1 MTVQAFV
8 KVLVV
13 DDHEMVRRGIKKMLE
28 IEKGIAV
35 VGEASNGAEAVEQAK
50 KVHPDVVLM
59 DIQMP
64 GMNGLEATRKIL
76 EAKPQVAII
85 MLTVYDDDEYVLE
98 AIKNGAMGY
107 LLKDLDAGALIAA
120 IRRVATGESLID
132 QAVATRLLQDMARK
146 NAAGATGAATLTER
160 EREILEAIASGLA
173 NKEIADKLSIS
184 ERTVKNHITNIFKKI
199 DVHDRTQAAL
209 FAIREGLAKL

>member
-1 MTVQAFV
+1 
-8 KVLVV
+8 
-13 DDHEMVRRGIKKMLE
+13 MVRRGIRKMLE

-85 MLTVYDDDEYVLE
+85 MLTVYDDD
-98 AIKNGAMGY
+98 GC
-107 LLKDLDAGALIAA
+107 
-120 IRRVATGESLID
+120 R
-132 QAVATRLLQDMARK
+132 
-146 NAAGATGAATLTER
+146 
-160 EREILEAIASGLA
+160 
-173 NKEIADKLSIS
+173 
-184 ERTVKNHITNIFKKI
+184 F
-199 DVHDRTQAAL
+199 
-209 FAIREGLAKL
+209 